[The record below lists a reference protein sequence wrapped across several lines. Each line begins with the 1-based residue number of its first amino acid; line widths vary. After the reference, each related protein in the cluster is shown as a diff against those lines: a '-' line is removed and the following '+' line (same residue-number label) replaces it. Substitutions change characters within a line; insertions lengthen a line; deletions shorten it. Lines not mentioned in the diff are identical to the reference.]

1 MIIERIQL
9 STGTITLDSTTSQ
22 DPVEADNL
30 DIKAAA
36 AYAWL
41 QINAQKIK

>member
-1 MIIERIQL
+1 M
-9 STGTITLDSTTSQ
+9 DSTTSQ
-22 DPVEADNL
+22 DPAEADYL

-41 QINAQKIK
+41 QMQAKKN